1 MLFSRNL
8 ASFAF
13 RNCNYSSFLCQSIC
27 KRELSSRNECC
38 KNNVCCCV
46 TLSNQMQIS
55 LCWNFTTTT
64 AAAATSTLLAAAG
77 NVIHIFSFQVNS
89 QFPNIALKCVQC
101 TYIHIVKLF
110 VRQPFSHSS
119 AELSID
125 FIHFMFYWAWVL
137 ILNIIYV
144 LVFLASSSFSILC

>member
-1 MLFSRNL
+1 MKNENRLTSVRRKGHTVLWYIVKEGDCLYFWWCSFDCWPFFKACPRRFRRWKFPRILCHRRNKQSYYQQLNDGWRERRRMLFSRNL

-55 LCWNFTTTT
+55 LCWNFTTE
-64 AAAATSTLLAAAG
+64 AAAT
-77 NVIHIFSFQVNS
+77 
-89 QFPNIALKCVQC
+89 
-101 TYIHIVKLF
+101 
-110 VRQPFSHSS
+110 
-119 AELSID
+119 
-125 FIHFMFYWAWVL
+125 
-137 ILNIIYV
+137 
-144 LVFLASSSFSILC
+144 